1 MNADPTAALQE
12 QSAAPDARYEQLRTH
27 VITTRPLTTGRLGMA
42 VVIQAGLAAWIEQ
55 WSKLPA
61 STPLRSHAPSPAAAP
76 LPEADCPHL
85 VHVLSAMALGHLRE
99 ATA

>member
-1 MNADPTAALQE
+1 MNAEPTTAPQEQPTAAE
-12 QSAAPDARYEQLRTH
+12 AHYEQLRTH
-27 VITTRPLTTGRLGMA
+27 VVTSPLTTGRLGMA
-42 VVIQAGLAAWIEQ
+42 LVIQAGLAAWIEQ

-61 STPLRSHAPSPAAAP
+61 ATPLRSPSPTVASV
-76 LPEADCPHL
+76 PEAACPHV